1 MTITSEANTT
11 SLTRSL
17 IGEATANFWTDAE
30 VTLYINSAMAT
41 IGAKFFYILYPRY
54 KTFADGAIVSGTD
67 TVDLPDNCQKIG
79 KVEVKSTK
87 KQLRFIEEDEVA
99 EFTNWGD
106 GEPVAWSFKGGKIW
120 LLPTPDF
127 SDTDYLRIW
136 YMEYMDAV
144 TDFPEELRPLIAVE
158 AAILARTKDEDVTP
172 DLLAL
177 QKRLSDSAWDSLS
190 ITQIQEPAVA
200 RGFELASIYASQN
213 EEE

>member
-1 MTITSEANTT
+1 MTIYSEANVT

-17 IGEATANFWTDAE
+17 IGEATAKFWTDDE
-30 VTLYINSAMAT
+30 ITLYINAAMAT
-41 IGAKFFYILYPRY
+41 IGAKFFYVLYPRY
-54 KTFADGAIVSGTD
+54 KTFADGAVTSGTA

-79 KVEVKSTK
+79 KVEVKETK
-87 KQLRFIEEDEVA
+87 KQLRFIEEDEA
-99 EFTNWGD
+99 SEYTNWGD
-106 GEPVAWSFKGGKIW
+106 GEPVAWSFKGGAIW
-120 LLPTPDF
+120 LLPTPDIT
-127 SDTDYLRIW
+127 DTDYLQIW

-190 ITQIQEPAVA
+190 ITQIQEPSVA
-200 RGFELASIYASQN
+200 RGFTLASIYTSQT
-213 EEE
+213 EDD